1 MWEWR
6 GLRWV
11 SGGAR
16 DEWVEVP
23 GKCEWRGL
31 NLGFVSGGVWI
42 WDVWAEGS
50 ESGCVSAWRGLGL
63 GLGLGC
69 TRREG
74 SGPLMCEWGLTPGC
88 VIGGVW
94 VWMCE
99 FRGLGLEYVR
109 GVWAWD
115 VWVEGPRPLM
125 CEWDLGLGCENG
137 GAWAWDMRVEGPGPW
152 DVWVEG
158 LVNKSIKARA
168 VQPPPPSTQ
177 GEVPTVFRP
186 DQKPLLSNRANHFL
200 LYPKLTVHCG
210 KKFGHF

>member
-1 MWEWR
+1 MCEWRGQGLGLLKVPRPGMWEWR

-11 SGGAR
+11 SGGAW

-42 WDVWAEGS
+42 WDVW
-50 ESGCVSAWRGLGL
+50 
-63 GLGLGC
+63 
-69 TRREG
+69 
-74 SGPLMCEWGLTPGC
+74 
-88 VIGGVW
+88 
-94 VWMCE
+94 
-99 FRGLGLEYVR
+99 
-109 GVWAWD
+109 
-115 VWVEGPRPLM
+115 VEGPRPLM
-125 CEWDLGLGCENG
+125 CEWVLGLGCENG

>member
-11 SGGAR
+11 SGGAW

-50 ESGCVSAWRGLGL
+50 ESVCVSAWRGLGL

-69 TRREG
+69 TSREG
-74 SGPLMCEWGLTPGC
+74 SG
-88 VIGGVW
+88 
-94 VWMCE
+94 
-99 FRGLGLEYVR
+99 
-109 GVWAWD
+109 
-115 VWVEGPRPLM
+115 PLM

-210 KKFGHF
+210 KNNVNLCWPLNPLQPR